1 MGLSPLDGQV
11 QLPIKDWVTRVTTEH
26 RLALQKRIITFLLRA
41 FGSSLVAALGIFLL
55 QGFGF
60 IKLSEAVL
68 KFIGTATLGAMAGL
82 LTLTFRAVVR
92 KEINRS
98 LLNKTPAPDVLIEEL
113 ESCAHDPNS

>member
-1 MGLSPLDGQV
+1 MGLSPPDGQV

-26 RLALQKRIITFLLRA
+26 RLALQKKIISFLLRA
-41 FGSSLVAALGIFLL
+41 FGSSLAAALGIFLL

-82 LTLTFRAVVR
+82 LTLTFRAVFG
-92 KEINRS
+92 K
-98 LLNKTPAPDVLIEEL
+98 K
-113 ESCAHDPNS
+113 